1 MPIIVFILST
11 VLLWSAIWF
20 FRMGG
25 LEHMQAQ
32 RAQRKDTQRVKRA
45 HESQR
50 LAPLHAVDDPRD
62 AAMVLMILMAREG
75 GDPTREHL
83 AAIEKIAGATF
94 GFAHDLSARFT
105 HARFIAS
112 RADGF
117 PQAAGLFADLF
128 NKKLTRDE
136 KQQLVGMI
144 RQVADFEG
152 GQEEKHAGAIE
163 GLARRLGLP
172 QVN

>member
-1 MPIIVFILST
+1 MPIIGLVLST
-11 VLLWSAIWF
+11 VVIWAVYWF

-32 RAQRKDTQRVKRA
+32 RTARKDAERVKRA
-45 HESQR
+45 RESER
-50 LAPLHAVDDPRD
+50 IAPIRAVEDPRD
-62 AAMVLMILMAREG
+62 AALVLMVLMAREC

-83 AAIEKIAGATF
+83 AEIEKIAGTTF
-94 GFAHDLSARFT
+94 GFAHDLSTRLA

-112 RADGF
+112 RADSF
-117 PQAAGLFADLF
+117 AHAAALLADIF

-136 KQQLVGMI
+136 KQQLIGMI

-152 GQEEKHAGAIE
+152 ARAAHGVAID
-163 GLARRLGLP
+163 GLSRRLGLA
-172 QVN
+172 QMN

>member
-1 MPIIVFILST
+1 MPIIGLILST
-11 VLLWSAIWF
+11 VVIWAVYWF

-32 RAQRKDTQRVKRA
+32 RAARKDAERVKRA
-45 HESQR
+45 RESER
-50 LAPLHAVDDPRD
+50 IAPIRAIDDPRD
-62 AAMVLMILMAREG
+62 AALVLMVLIACEA
-75 GDPTREHL
+75 GDPTREHI
-83 AAIEKIAGATF
+83 AEIEKIAGTTF
-94 GFAHDLSARFT
+94 GFAHDLSTRLA

-112 RADGF
+112 RADSF
-117 PQAAGLFADLF
+117 AQAAALLADIF

-152 GQEEKHAGAIE
+152 ARETHAVAIE
-163 GLARRLGLP
+163 GLSRRLGLP
-172 QVN
+172 QMN